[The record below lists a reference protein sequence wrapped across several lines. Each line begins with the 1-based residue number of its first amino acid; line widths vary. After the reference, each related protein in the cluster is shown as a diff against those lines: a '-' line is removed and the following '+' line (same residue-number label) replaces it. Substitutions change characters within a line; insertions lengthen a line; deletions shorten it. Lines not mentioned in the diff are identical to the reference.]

1 YYELIEV
8 LKKRVEHFNAAGDG
22 EKAIFYL
29 DQMARIWEEKLE
41 TPGEAIK
48 ILEQILS
55 ANPSNVTALTGMARL
70 YENMQDWEKC
80 QQYLEKAALLEPQ
93 GREGAELAYRRGNI
107 ALKLND
113 EEVAQ
118 QRWEEALRLY
128 AMHEEAFEALS
139 KIVTAKGD
147 KQTLVRL
154 YQLKLPLVEDPEE
167 KLPML
172 LTISDLFVDVGA
184 SEAAFPYL
192 EEAVEIDPENTS
204 VKRKLGDIHFAAGHN
219 AKAME
224 IYTELADLLEDNRK
238 MKHDLAII
246 YERMAGIKEVEGDL
260 EAAIELSSKAQRM
273 DPTYV
278 TNVIKLAQLHVKAGE
293 LDKGQKLYRAL
304 LFQKLDGEIT
314 KGEIFLEVAKL
325 DLAMGNQPKA
335 LASAKRGLS
344 EEPSNEAIKAFIEE
358 NS

>member
-1 YYELIEV
+1 
-8 LKKRVEHFNAAGDG
+8 
-22 EKAIFYL
+22 
-29 DQMARIWEEKLE
+29 
-41 TPGEAIK
+41 
-48 ILEQILS
+48 
-55 ANPSNVTALTGMARL
+55 
-70 YENMQDWEKC
+70 
-80 QQYLEKAALLEPQ
+80 
-93 GREGAELAYRRGNI
+93 NI